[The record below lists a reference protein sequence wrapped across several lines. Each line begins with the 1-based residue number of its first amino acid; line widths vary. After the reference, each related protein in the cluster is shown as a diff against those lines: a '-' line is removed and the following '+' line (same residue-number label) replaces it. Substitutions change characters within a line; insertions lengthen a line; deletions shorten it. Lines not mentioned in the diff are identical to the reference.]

1 LSNFLAG
8 FSIFG
13 RIDKSSRKLHF
24 TFSTLY
30 KMNIMRFTILSILI
44 LVTITIQAQVVQPKF
59 IEVTGFEERE
69 ILADYVEMSVSVKET
84 DNLRKENDFAIKEK
98 TVLEALS
105 KLGIPQEDITVDNF
119 NAYRFGMN
127 NSSNRYS
134 LSKTFL
140 IKVRELKSVNDFIIK
155 LYEAG
160 ASEVQ
165 VTKRVKTD
173 LEKYKTAA
181 VRAAV
186 ENAKIR
192 ATEIATTLNV
202 TLGMPLQVTEIRDAD
217 LASFQNR
224 YDYAYSFKNYQQ
236 SNATGAVQRGIDSSE
251 SENLPNVD
259 IRKMKINYRVLIQFE
274 IVNK

>member
-1 LSNFLAG
+1 
-8 FSIFG
+8 
-13 RIDKSSRKLHF
+13 
-24 TFSTLY
+24 
-30 KMNIMRFTILSILI
+30 MNIMRFTILSILI

-165 VTKRVKTD
+165 VTKRVKAD

-192 ATEIATTLNV
+192 ATEIASTLNV

-236 SNATGAVQRGIDSSE
+236 SNATGAVHRGIDSSE